1 MIVGWFRSG
10 LTRHL
15 YFVWCFLA
23 QTSHWS
29 PNKGDAAPAVL
40 DLWQEDQSRNPEPLR
55 RVRALRDAWIQ
66 RSKMT
71 QGYDHNRW
79 YTHIHAHTHIIYTH
93 CVYAYYDILCS
104 KCILVAKYCK
114 IPCDM
119 NSSNTNMLQ
128 IPWKMRGSNSKMLQN
143 TVEMAA
149 PSSKMLQTARETD
162 RTGDQK
168 KTSKAEHSHNS
179 QNNFNSRPIYK
190 YIDHFNTLFIIHA
203 TSDDYLVTLK
213 TIETQCYHSFYTCVP
228 HFYVFVSE
236 LRSPQNPMGS
246 ALQVAQQEF
255 LDAEVRPV
263 GQCHET
269 TNILIDGWFMLVYT
283 TDKKD

>member
-1 MIVGWFRSG
+1 MQHQQFWTFDRKTKAAI
-10 LTRHL
+10 L
-15 YFVWCFLA
+15 
-23 QTSHWS
+23 SHCE
-29 PNKGDAAPAVL
+29 GY
-40 DLWQEDQSRNPEPLR
+40 EPLEMPG
-55 RVRALRDAWIQ
+55 
-66 RSKMT
+66 SN
-71 QGYDHNRW
+71 GPRW
-79 YTHIHAHTHIIYTH
+79 PKDMIIIDDTHTYMHTHIIYTH

-203 TSDDYLVTLK
+203 TSDDY
-213 TIETQCYHSFYTCVP
+213 I
-228 HFYVFVSE
+228 
-236 LRSPQNPMGS
+236 
-246 ALQVAQQEF
+246 
-255 LDAEVRPV
+255 
-263 GQCHET
+263 
-269 TNILIDGWFMLVYT
+269 
-283 TDKKD
+283 